1 VVQWEWEALT
11 LESLISPMLTGLSL
25 RLLEVFALAAN
36 LGLLVGYLYGTSP
49 VVTNAADPALS
60 LAELQVRLAP
70 PLLLPSHPPHPSTSR
85 NSHTHLCSPRLFS
98 QVTAFRLMVV
108 SWTMGL
114 LSLRVAEPVSQWFQM
129 VHDVVRDEHY
139 LLGVQLQNHQPPTPV
154 APAGEA
160 AVQAH

>member
-1 VVQWEWEALT
+1 MLQTRPSASQNCRCAWCLPYRCPHIRTIT
-11 LESLISPMLTGLSL
+11 LWPRATPFHIKKHHSSVSP
-25 RLLEVFALAAN
+25 
-36 LGLLVGYLYGTSP
+36 
-49 VVTNAADPALS
+49 
-60 LAELQVRLAP
+60 
-70 PLLLPSHPPHPSTSR
+70 
-85 NSHTHLCSPRLFS
+85 LFPC